1 MANGPRLTLHN
12 GGEDRASLP
21 LREPSGDADPPVADL
36 PVADLPVAD
45 LPVADLPVE
54 RVGQVLCKA
63 RQRKGK
69 QLGEVWLE
77 LKIRPQHL
85 IAIEEGRFEALPGR
99 IYAIGFV
106 RSYAAYLGLDAEDCV
121 HRLKAE
127 IAQSGAPDVLQ
138 SEGVMRGDSRAFS
151 LRRAPNGAIPV
162 RSIMESAVGGAFGA
176 PHLGGA
182 RRGDPRA
189 LHTESAMHGDPRAWH
204 AEDPEPVPSEPIVGR
219 FSLSERNVQQS
230 GRVVV
235 GLVLVGLI
243 YAGAYIFASA
253 GRISPPPVIPV
264 PERLLAEIRL
274 PLAPV
279 AVPPLAK
286 VEHEAPAATVEREAP
301 AATVERE
308 APVLPVEP
316 VLPPL
321 PQAIEVTPARAVSL
335 PALPAPDVEAP
346 APRDGRYGVQNR
358 NSRITLRVHRRT
370 RVAVLGARNR
380 DFIDRIL
387 APGDTYRVPNMSGLR
402 LTAADAGA
410 IELILDGIPV
420 GFAGKRGVRAR
431 GFPLTPQSL
440 VRLRLTSA
448 D

>member
-12 GGEDRASLP
+12 GGDDRSSLP
-21 LREPSGDADPPVADL
+21 LREPSGDADL
-36 PVADLPVAD
+36 PVADLPVAG
-45 LPVADLPVE
+45 LPLE

-121 HRLKAE
+121 ARLKAE
-127 IAQSGAPDVLQ
+127 IAQSGAPGVLQ
-138 SEGVMRGDSRAFS
+138 SEGATRGDGRAFS
-151 LRRAPNGAIPV
+151 LRRAPNGAVPA
-162 RSIMESAVGGAFGA
+162 RSIMESATGGALGA
-176 PHLGGA
+176 PHWGGA
-182 RRGDPRA
+182 GRDDPRV
-189 LHTESAMHGDPRAWH
+189 LHTED
-204 AEDPEPVPSEPIVGR
+204 EPVPSEPIVGR
-219 FSLSERNVQQS
+219 LALSERNVQHS

-235 GLVLVGLI
+235 GLILVGLI
-243 YAGAYIFASA
+243 YAGSYILASA

-274 PLAPV
+274 PRAPI

-286 VEHEAPAATVEREAP
+286 VEHQALAATVEREAP
-301 AATVERE
+301 L
-308 APVLPVEP
+308 LPVEP

-321 PQAIEVTPARAVSL
+321 PPAIEVTPAQAVSL

-387 APGDTYRVPNMSGLR
+387 APGDTYRVPNMNGLR
-402 LTAADAGA
+402 LTAGDAGA

-448 D
+448 N